1 MDLSIHIEPPIDSN
15 QRVALGGRL
24 DTNSHAELDRQLAP
38 ILESTVRSLVLDLAH
53 LDYISSAGIRSILR
67 ARKALAAR
75 HGKLLV
81 VNPQPQIQKVFDL
94 SRRCRWAR
102 SSHRR
107 RKPMPTST
115 RCSARSCAATTR
127 TTTATDGYPPS
138 PTPVRRLVDGI
149 ACMRSADRAQ
159 GVARFDPVVLG

>member
-24 DTNSHAELDRQLAP
+24 DTNSHAELDSQLAP

-81 VNPQPQIQKVFDL
+81 VNPQPQIQKVFDVVKAVPL
-94 SRRCRWAR
+94 SEIFTSIAEADAYLDAMQ
-102 SSHRR
+102 
-107 RKPMPTST
+107 RKVL
-115 RCSARSCAATTR
+115 SAGE
-127 TTTATDGYPPS
+127 DE
-138 PTPVRRLVDGI
+138 D
-149 ACMRSADRAQ
+149 
-159 GVARFDPVVLG
+159 

>member
-81 VNPQPQIQKVFDL
+81 VNPQPQIQKVFDVVKAVPMNDIFTSVAEVDAYL
-94 SRRCRWAR
+94 DAMQ
-102 SSHRR
+102 
-107 RKPMPTST
+107 RK
-115 RCSARSCAATTR
+115 
-127 TTTATDGYPPS
+127 
-138 PTPVRRLVDGI
+138 
-149 ACMRSADRAQ
+149 
-159 GVARFDPVVLG
+159 VLEGDDDQ